1 VIAGGLLLV
10 SGRALAVWPAA
21 RWCFGIV
28 AGAWTLLAG
37 LGGLMLAALWAFT
50 DHSAT
55 YANENLLQL
64 CPLALVLLFLL
75 PRVLRRPL
83 EAHPVAVRLALVM
96 VLASLAGLAI
106 KLIPGV
112 SQVNWEI
119 LAFALPVNAGLA
131 MGVLPERPTPSA

>member
-1 VIAGGLLLV
+1 
-10 SGRALAVWPAA
+10 
-21 RWCFGIV
+21 
-28 AGAWTLLAG
+28 
-37 LGGLMLAALWAFT
+37 M
-50 DHSAT
+50 
-55 YANENLLQL
+55 
-64 CPLALVLLFLL
+64 
-75 PRVLRRPL
+75 LRRPL

-96 VLASLAGLAI
+96 VLASLAGLVI